1 MLRMT
6 DTATKINNMS
16 MLSTKKS
23 MSTEKFCLKWND
35 FQSNISESFK
45 ELRDDPDFCDVTLV
59 SEGKQQINA
68 HKIILASSSSL
79 FGDMLRSNKHNHP
92 LIYMRGVQFKNLKAV
107 LDFIYHGVA
116 NIYQED
122 LDGFLALAEELQLK
136 GLTGGGHT
144 EEGNPGEIKDKGPKV
159 EDKLR
164 NNHTKPKLL
173 PNTVNHK
180 MGRSLENISGHMVF
194 AEPTEKYEIAEVN
207 NFDNL
212 TEKIESLI
220 EKIHGIWTCKM
231 CGKTSKSNLKGDM
244 KRHAE
249 IHIEGITHHCNVCG
263 KIFRSSSLL
272 RVHKYQKHTTSK

>member
-59 SEGKQQINA
+59 SEGNQQINA
-68 HKIILASSSSL
+68 HKIILAASSSL
-79 FGDMLRSNKHNHP
+79 FMDMLRSNKHSHP
-92 LIYMRGVQFKNLKAV
+92 LIYMRGVQSKNLTAV
-107 LDFIYHGVA
+107 LDFIYHGEE

-122 LDGFLALAEELQLK
+122 LDEFLALADELKLK

-144 EEGNPGEIKDKGPKV
+144 EESNPGEIEDKGQTI
-159 EDKLR
+159 EE
-164 NNHTKPKLL
+164 NQHTYI
-173 PNTVNHK
+173 HK
-180 MGRSLENISGHMVF
+180 MSSSLENISGNIAL
-194 AEPTEKYEIAEVN
+194 AESIEKYEIAEAN
-207 NFDNL
+207 DFDNL
-212 TEKIESLI
+212 TEKIESII
-220 EKIHGIWTCKM
+220 EKINGIWTCKI
-231 CGKTSKSNLKGDM
+231 CGNTSKSNKKGDI

-249 IHIEGITHHCNVCG
+249 THIKGVSHSCNVCG
-263 KIFRSSSLL
+263 KTFRSSSLL
-272 RVHKYQKHTTSK
+272 RVHKYQKHKTAM